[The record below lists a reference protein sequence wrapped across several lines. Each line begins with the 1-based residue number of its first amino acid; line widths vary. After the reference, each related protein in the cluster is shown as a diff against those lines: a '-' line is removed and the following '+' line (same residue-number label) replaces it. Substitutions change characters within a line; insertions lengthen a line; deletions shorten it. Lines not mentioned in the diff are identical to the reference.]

1 LAYFRNFYF
10 LIAVVSSSEL
20 AISLINNL
28 IFFLAIVII
37 FEQTGT
43 ELPVV
48 EYLSGAAEISE
59 LI

>member
-1 LAYFRNFYF
+1 